1 MSFKKTI
8 LLAAVLCFLL
18 LVFYII
24 ESPKKDAKK
33 TEHPLF
39 IPGFDKAQAAAVFLT
54 SKTRG
59 EISLQKKG
67 DGWAVAVN
75 KKTYA
80 ADTASVDN
88 LLNTIAK
95 IRVESI
101 VSRNEGKYKAFEVD
115 AENGVE
121 VRIDDAAQKSLARFV
136 VGKSGPDL
144 FSTYLRL
151 ADAQQVV
158 LASGMLKM
166 AFDRE
171 LKEWRDKT
179 IFSLNQQEITDYQ
192 VKGDVQYHL
201 QKKPD
206 GSWEMAAPEKF
217 VPKKEIVEDCLK
229 TAAALTAADFAE
241 GRLQDFQLDKPVREI
256 IIIMKGGGSSKAL
269 LIGKEKNAFQR
280 FVKTADADTVY
291 VLESYNLEKLS
302 PALAVLKLGEAA
314 KAAAPAP
321 APDKKQEPE
330 VKKEAAPQKKAAKP
344 AGTSSGKKKKK
355 KR

>member
-8 LLAAVLCFLL
+8 ILAALLGFLL
-18 LVFYII
+18 ILFYLI
-24 ESPKKDAKK
+24 ESPKRDAKK
-33 TEHPLF
+33 VEHPLF
-39 IPGFDKAQAAAVFLT
+39 IAGFDKAKAATLYIKSKARGEVFL
-54 SKTRG
+54 
-59 EISLQKKG
+59 KKKAA
-67 DGWAVAVN
+67 GWVVEAN
-75 KKTYA
+75 KKLYS
-80 ADTASVDN
+80 ADTAPVDN
-88 LLNTIAK
+88 LLDTIAK
-95 IRVESI
+95 IRVESV

-121 VRIDDAAQKSLARFV
+121 VRIDDSSQKSLARFV

-192 VKGDVQYHL
+192 VKGNLQYHL
-201 QKKPD
+201 QKAAN
-206 GSWEMAAPEKF
+206 GAWEMIAPEKF
-217 VPKKEIVEDCLK
+217 TPKKETVEDCLK
-229 TAAALTAADFAE
+229 TASALKAADFAE

-256 IIIMKGGGSSKAL
+256 IVTLNGGASRTL
-269 LIGKEKNAFQR
+269 LIGKEKNAFQC

-314 KAAAPAP
+314 KAAAQAP
-321 APDKKQEPE
+321 APDKKQEQE
-330 VKKEAAPQKKAAKP
+330 VTKEAAPQKKAAKP

>member
-1 MSFKKTI
+1 
-8 LLAAVLCFLL
+8 
-18 LVFYII
+18 
-24 ESPKKDAKK
+24 
-33 TEHPLF
+33 
-39 IPGFDKAQAAAVFLT
+39 
-54 SKTRG
+54 
-59 EISLQKKG
+59 
-67 DGWAVAVN
+67 
-75 KKTYA
+75 
-80 ADTASVDN
+80 
-88 LLNTIAK
+88 
-95 IRVESI
+95 
-101 VSRNEGKYKAFEVD
+101 
-115 AENGVE
+115 
-121 VRIDDAAQKSLARFV
+121 VRIDDSSQKSLARFV

-192 VKGDVQYHL
+192 VKGNLQYHL
-201 QKKPD
+201 QKAAN
-206 GSWEMAAPEKF
+206 GAWEMIAPEKF
-217 VPKKEIVEDCLK
+217 TPKKETVEDCLK
-229 TAAALTAADFAE
+229 TASALKAADFAE

-256 IIIMKGGGSSKAL
+256 IVTLNGGASRTL
-269 LIGKEKNAFQR
+269 LIGKEKNAFQC

-314 KAAAPAP
+314 KAAAQAP
-321 APDKKQEPE
+321 APDKKQEQE
-330 VKKEAAPQKKAAKP
+330 VTKEAAPQKKAAKP